1 MDLSFING
9 SHFLLITLYA
19 IHIWHMT
26 SKTSNLHEEVEML
39 EKEARKHMVD
49 AREKDEIITETL
61 QKIDYKL
68 GSEAIERNKN
78 K

>member
-1 MDLSFING
+1 
-9 SHFLLITLYA
+9 
-19 IHIWHMT
+19 MT